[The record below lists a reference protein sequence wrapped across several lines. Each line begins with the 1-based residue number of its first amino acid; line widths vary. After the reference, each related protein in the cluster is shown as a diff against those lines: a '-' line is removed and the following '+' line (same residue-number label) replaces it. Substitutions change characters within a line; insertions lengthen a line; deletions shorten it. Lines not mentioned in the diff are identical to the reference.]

1 VVLGGDAG
9 SGKSALALS
18 IATRV
23 LRSGKTVRFYSTE
36 MRPERV
42 IERIHAM
49 EGKQSIDELRRGGH
63 STATEG
69 HEVREAVGAMA
80 LPDVRL
86 VEPGAAAASL
96 TQEIGAAAGVSFVIV
111 DNLQALVGDRATLSE
126 DFASVVRQMKAAA
139 LRANCALLLLA
150 NCDVDRAMS
159 PVARPRL
166 ADFGAHGAVQ
176 QHSDVVLALYRE
188 EMYDDARGIEGAA
201 ELHVLKNRHG
211 ATGYADLYFY
221 KKWLRF
227 EDMEEP

>member
-1 VVLGGDAG
+1 
-9 SGKSALALS
+9 
-18 IATRV
+18 
-23 LRSGKTVRFYSTE
+23 
-36 MRPERV
+36 
-42 IERIHAM
+42 
-49 EGKQSIDELRRGGH
+49 
-63 STATEG
+63 
-69 HEVREAVGAMA
+69 
-80 LPDVRL
+80 
-86 VEPGAAAASL
+86 
-96 TQEIGAAAGVSFVIV
+96 
-111 DNLQALVGDRATLSE
+111 
-126 DFASVVRQMKAAA
+126 MKAAA